1 MKQIRRRR
9 YLVRKNVQFRYM
21 WLVVVPLVVLLSA
34 LYYLIYYSVFNEILI
49 PEALVNTLLPA
60 MRKVNIVL
68 VVAVPLLLVF
78 LIKIIFMQSN
88 RTIGP
93 IPRLEK
99 ELDKV
104 ISGDYSVRIKTRKK
118 DDLKCFVDK
127 INVLLER
134 LDAERNT

>member
-68 VVAVPLLLVF
+68 VVAVPILLVF

-104 ISGDYSVRIKTRKK
+104 IAGDYSVRIKTRKN
-118 DDLKCFVDK
+118 DDLKCFVNK
-127 INVLLER
+127 INILLER
-134 LDAERNT
+134 FDAERNT